1 MDEMLDENS
10 DEERL
15 AELVEHYMERLRDG
29 EQLNPR
35 SFAAQYPELES
46 ELVGLL
52 ATLESVQD
60 LSHQRASQAE
70 DHAFPETLGGYRLL
84 EKIGRGGMGTV
95 FRAMQESLQ
104 REVAIKILAP
114 SWNDDAH
121 HREAFENESR
131 LIASLRHTNIVE
143 VFGAGQEGAYRYYVM
158 GLVDGQELSPAAIRE
173 SFPPIPYTQAVAE
186 VGMQAA
192 KALAFAHTHGVLHRD
207 VKPGNLLLDKQ
218 GVLHVT
224 DFGLATVLNM
234 GEDAPMVTMSND
246 GTLRY
251 MAPERLLKGVSSYA
265 VDQYALGL
273 SLYELLTQKPAF
285 AQSEPG
291 QLVRRICEKPIS
303 PLQGFGELGAII
315 NKSTSFEAAE
325 RYASM
330 PDMVADLQRYLTGQP
345 VLARRASLW
354 RRYRM
359 WMKRHQAV
367 AIWSHAAALLLLLLW
382 GTAAFAFWRVQDA
395 LNKEN
400 DQRVLAERNAD
411 VASEAMQR
419 VFASMN
425 LLSAG
430 QDDESSSLILPS
442 RADIQLMQDLLP
454 YYVEISQQE
463 ASSASDVAAANQV
476 LGSIAL
482 CAGDAEAAEGYF
494 QTACNHLQ
502 PHDALYI
509 DCVIGRAHALFQQR
523 KPTKTKKA
531 YDSLTQVVADN
542 KDAQALEQRQ
552 RVLQCITLA
561 LRNAQR
567 ANKGVDR
574 EALLKVAGELLSA
587 MAQADE
593 LPSQRRLMQASL
605 LAMAPSPKLKKLI
618 SRDGTSVQELLLE
631 VLEMEPTNE
640 QAMRAYAR
648 LGLLNKGMPNIQQ
661 QAKNQGNA
669 KQQAHRKEHE
679 QNLLNE
685 FKLCADYAKTLIAM
699 RPDDLEGIYLYLS
712 VRGRYTDFLSRMGE
726 TETAKM
732 ENERTL
738 GVLSLLSSRA
748 DFSSEL
754 REKLALMVARRPG
767 KANSADQ
774 REKELLVL
782 MRNFDAKQSKELR
795 QRINKVKAQAREN
808 RRRNAKHHRRNQE
821 RPRQRMEEAD
831 EMPFPPTPQENLV
844 P

>member
-1 MDEMLDENS
+1 MDALLDEDE

-15 AELVEHYMERLRDG
+15 AELVEHYMELIRAG
-29 EQLNPR
+29 EELSPR
-35 SFAAQYPELES
+35 AYAAQHPEFES

-60 LSHQRASQAE
+60 LSHQRAAEAE
-70 DHAFPETLGGYRLL
+70 DNSFPESLGGYRLL

-114 SWNDDAH
+114 SWNDDEH

-158 GLVDGQELSPAAIRE
+158 GLVDGQELSPNLIRA

-186 VGMQAA
+186 VGLQAA
-192 KALAFAHTHGVLHRD
+192 KALDFAHTHGVLHRD
-207 VKPGNLLLDKQ
+207 VKPGNLLLDKH

-291 QLVRRICEKPIS
+291 QLVRRICEKPIRALES
-303 PLQGFGELGAII
+303 YGELGAIV
-315 NKSTSFEAAE
+315 NKSTSFEASD
-325 RYASM
+325 RYESM
-330 PDMVADLQRYLTGQP
+330 QAMVADLQRYLTGQP
-345 VLARRASLW
+345 VLARRASSW

-359 WMKRHQAV
+359 WMKRHRAV
-367 AIWSHAAALLLLLLW
+367 ALWSHAAAFLLLLLW
-382 GTAAFAFWRVQDA
+382 GTAIFAFWSVQDA
-395 LNKEN
+395 LNNEN
-400 DQRVLAERNAD
+400 EQRLLAERNAA
-411 VASEAMQR
+411 VASETMQR

-430 QDDESSSLILPS
+430 LDDENSALILPS

-454 YYVEISQQE
+454 YYVEISQQD
-463 ASSASDVAAANQV
+463 ASSAEEAAAANQV

-482 CAGDAEAAEGYF
+482 CTGDAEAAERYF
-494 QTACNHLQ
+494 QTACNNLS
-502 PHDALYI
+502 PTDALYM

-523 KPTKTKKA
+523 KPAKTKLA
-531 YDSLTQVVADN
+531 YESLTEVVAAN
-542 KDAQALEQRQ
+542 KDSEGLEPRQ
-552 RVLQCITLA
+552 RVLQCIILA
-561 LRNAQR
+561 LRHGNR
-567 ANKGVDR
+567 VNKASER
-574 EALLKVAGELLSA
+574 EDLLETAGELLGG
-587 MAQADE
+587 MALTDE

-605 LAMAPSPKLKKLI
+605 LGLAPSPQLQRLI
-618 SRDGTSVQELLLE
+618 SPKGESVQELLLE
-631 VLEMEPTNE
+631 VLEQEPTNE

-648 LGLLNKGMPNIQQ
+648 LGLTNNNPPPANANTSEAEKAKRAEHQQ
-661 QAKNQGNA
+661 
-669 KQQAHRKEHE
+669 H
-679 QNLLNE
+679 LLNE

-712 VRGRYTDFLSRMGE
+712 VRGRYTDFLSSIGE
-726 TETAKM
+726 TATATM

-767 KANSADQ
+767 KSNSSNQ

-782 MRNFDAKQSKELR
+782 MRNFDAKQTQELR
-795 QRINKVKAQAREN
+795 QRINNVKKQAREN
-808 RRRNAKHHRRNQE
+808 RRNHPHRAQNRNKRWNRHPQAPN
-821 RPRQRMEEAD
+821 RPS
-831 EMPFPPTPQENLV
+831 
-844 P
+844 

>member
-1 MDEMLDENS
+1 MEELLDENG
-10 DEERL
+10 DDERL
-15 AELVEHYMERLRDG
+15 AELVEHYMERVRSGEKLSPRD
-29 EQLNPR
+29 
-35 SFAAQYPELES
+35 FAAQYPDLES
-46 ELVGLL
+46 ELIGLL

-60 LSHQRASQAE
+60 LSHQRATQAE
-70 DHAFPETLGGYRLL
+70 DHSFPENLGGYRLL

-104 REVAIKILAP
+104 REVAIKVLAP
-114 SWNDDAH
+114 SWNDDEH

-143 VFGAGQEGAYRYYVM
+143 VFGAGQQGSYRYYVM
-158 GLVDGQELSPAAIRE
+158 GLVDGKELSPAVIRA

-186 VGMQAA
+186 VGLQAA

-207 VKPGNLLLDKQ
+207 VKPGNLLLDKH

-251 MAPERLLKGVSSYA
+251 MAPERLMKGVSSYA

-285 AQSEPG
+285 EQSEPG

-303 PLQGFGELGAII
+303 PLEGFGELGAIV
-315 NKSTSFEAAE
+315 NKSTSFEATD
-325 RYASM
+325 RYDDMQA
-330 PDMVADLQRYLTGQP
+330 MVADLQRYLTGQP
-345 VLARRASLW
+345 VLARRASSW

-359 WMKRHQAV
+359 WMKRHRAV
-367 AIWSHAAALLLLLLW
+367 ALWSHAAALLLLLLW
-382 GTAAFAFWRVQDA
+382 GTAAFAFWSVQDA
-395 LNKEN
+395 LNNEN
-400 DQRVLAERNAD
+400 EQRLLAERNAD
-411 VASEAMQR
+411 VASETMRR

-430 QDDESSSLILPS
+430 QEDESSSLILPS

-463 ASSASDVAAANQV
+463 ASNAEDVAAANQV

-482 CAGDAEAAEGYF
+482 CTGDAEAAEGYF
-494 QTACNHLQ
+494 QTACKHLS
-502 PHDALYI
+502 PTDSLYI
-509 DCVIGRAHALFQQR
+509 DCVIGHAHALFQQH
-523 KPTKTKKA
+523 KPAKTKKA
-531 YDSLTQVVADN
+531 YESLTDVVGAN
-542 KDAQALEQRQ
+542 KDAEDLAVRQ
-552 RVLQCITLA
+552 RVLQCIILA
-561 LRNAQR
+561 LRQGNR
-567 ANKGVDR
+567 ANKLNER
-574 EALLKVAGELLSA
+574 ESLLQTAGELLAA

-593 LPSQRRLMQASL
+593 LPCQRRLMQASL
-605 LAMAPSPKLKKLI
+605 MLMAPSTKMKKLI
-618 SRDGTSVQELLLE
+618 SPEGESVQELLLE
-631 VLEMEPTNE
+631 VLEQEPTNE
-640 QAMRAYAR
+640 QAMRSYAR
-648 LGLLNKGMPNIQQ
+648 LGLRNYGGNQLA
-661 QAKNQGNA
+661 AKENLSDAQKA
-669 KQQAHRKEHE
+669 KRE
-679 QNLLNE
+679 QHLINE
-685 FKLCADYAKTLIAM
+685 YKLCADYAKSLIAM

-712 VRGRYTDFLSRMGE
+712 VRGRYTDFLSQIGE
-726 TETAKM
+726 TETAAM

-767 KANSADQ
+767 KANSANQ

-782 MRNFDAKQSKELR
+782 MRNFDAKQTKELR
-795 QRINKVKAQAREN
+795 QRINNVKKQAREN
-808 RRRNAKHHRRNQE
+808 RRDNLNHRPPNNR
-821 RPRQRMEEAD
+821 RPLDEPPLNEEVR
-831 EMPFPPTPQENLV
+831 PLR
-844 P
+844 